1 VHDSARDSDAHG
13 SHTAS
18 TAAGN
23 KVKGVSVNGVAEG
36 TARGGV
42 PLGRIAVYKVC
53 EPLGCNGE
61 RILAAFDDAIA
72 DGVDVIT
79 ISLGGGVTKV
89 DIDPIA
95 IGSFHAMTKGIV
107 TTVAVGN
114 AGTALAKADN
124 LAPWLISVAAGSTD
138 RKFVTNV
145 VNGDDKMLPVR
156 SLSLVQLIYECACCR
171 HHGD

>member
-1 VHDSARDSDAHG
+1 MIGARHYVQESARDNDSHG

-42 PLGRIAVYKVC
+42 PLGRISVYRVC
-53 EPLGCNGE
+53 EPAGCNAAG
-61 RILAAFDDAIA
+61 IMAAFDDAIA

-79 ISLGGGVTKV
+79 ISIGGGVTKV
-89 DIDPIA
+89 DIDPVA
-95 IGSFHAMTKGIV
+95 IGSFHAMNKGIV
-107 TTVAVGN
+107 TTAAVGN
-114 AGTALAKADN
+114 DGPNLGKSAN
-124 LAPWLISVAAGSTD
+124 LAPWIISVAAGSTD

-145 VNGDDKMLPVR
+145 VDGNGKTIPVR
-156 SLSLVQLIYECACCR
+156 SFSLFSVDL
-171 HHGD
+171 